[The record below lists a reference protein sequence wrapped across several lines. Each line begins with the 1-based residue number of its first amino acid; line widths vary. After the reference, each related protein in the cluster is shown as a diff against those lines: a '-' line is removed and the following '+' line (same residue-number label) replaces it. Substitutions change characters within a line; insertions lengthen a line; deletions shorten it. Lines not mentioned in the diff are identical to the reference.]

1 MLPPSLNI
9 FCVNI
14 AKAQSNITQQKE
26 NWRKRKNVSC
36 NLIYDPP
43 KSYNLYSHCLKSVGM
58 CGGGA
63 QEVLLEETKTCN
75 IKVILWRQLCQK
87 KLSFF
92 RRFAH
97 QSKVEVRNYEKIQK
111 SSIVGGYSGLLT
123 LSFALLK
130 IKTSKKN

>member
-26 NWRKRKNVSC
+26 NWRKRKKVSC
-36 NLIYDPP
+36 NMMYDPP
-43 KSYNLYSHCLKSVGM
+43 KSYNLYSHCLKSVSM
-58 CGGGA
+58 CGGA

-75 IKVILWRQLCQK
+75 IKVILWRQLCHFLEYWLIQ
-87 KLSFF
+87 
-92 RRFAH
+92 
-97 QSKVEVRNYEKIQK
+97 QSKVGVSNYEK
-111 SSIVGGYSGLLT
+111 SRSLIVGGSSGLLT

-130 IKTSKKN
+130 I